1 VTDAE
6 IEFKERVEL
15 VMKLLNGDKVT
26 AAIKKRIHQLTG
38 MSAIELTRLN
48 TADGRKHAA
57 ENLIGRRIWVSPR
70 VRTQGG
76 RKTGGNIG
84 KNIEFAKTYQKIK
97 DSGDKITQVKAIEA
111 TCEQLDVFMEEG
123 TAKNHIRKG
132 RKHVDPEEV
141 INDIAE
147 SLQRVY
153 EAQVKLK

>member
-1 VTDAE
+1 MTDAE

-57 ENLIGRRIWVSPR
+57 ENLIGRRI
-70 VRTQGG
+70 
-76 RKTGGNIG
+76 
-84 KNIEFAKTYQKIK
+84 
-97 DSGDKITQVKAIEA
+97 
-111 TCEQLDVFMEEG
+111 
-123 TAKNHIRKG
+123 
-132 RKHVDPEEV
+132 
-141 INDIAE
+141 
-147 SLQRVY
+147 Y